1 MSRRKQG
8 WIENLVIAGGLAL
21 FLSLNGCAN
30 MFACTTDA
38 SYIVHPDGL
47 KEVRYSSCKEQQGL
61 DAKFGDVRVKVANSS
76 TQEEVI
82 AAVVNMQ
89 SQILVLI
96 KEMQAKQAG
105 S

>member
-1 MSRRKQG
+1 MKSWQ
-8 WIENLVIAGGLAL
+8 ENLIISGLAVM

-30 MFACTTDA
+30 MFACTTEA

-47 KEVRYSSCKEQQGL
+47 KEVKYSSCKEQQGL
-61 DAKFGDVRVKVANSS
+61 DARFGDVRVKVANSS
-76 TQEEVI
+76 TQDEVI

-89 SQILVLI
+89 GQLLQLI
-96 KEMQAKQAG
+96 REQQAKGAG